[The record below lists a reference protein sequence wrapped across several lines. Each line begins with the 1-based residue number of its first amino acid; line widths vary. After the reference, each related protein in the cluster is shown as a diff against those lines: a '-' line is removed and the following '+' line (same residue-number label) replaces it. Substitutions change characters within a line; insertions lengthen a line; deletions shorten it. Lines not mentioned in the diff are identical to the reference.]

1 MHPVKIEAIVIVTM
15 YVGIVKIF
23 FRKYAT
29 SFILLLSIDGSF
41 VTTNCEICKGP
52 NQMTPQSSVDVATT
66 DSRTKYEIKALF
78 RGQHLSRVRFSKGRG
93 DRNQNVA

>member
-1 MHPVKIEAIVIVTM
+1 MHPVKFEAIVIVQSR
-15 YVGIVKIF
+15 YSKDL

-66 DSRTKYEIKALF
+66 DSRKKYEIGIVPGPALEQGTIF
-78 RGQHLSRVRFSKGRG
+78 QRSG
-93 DRNQNVA
+93 